1 VSGSHGPARPP
12 IQYFLVLVVVN
23 LMWAFQFSGAKI
35 ATERLGPVT
44 VTFIPLALSTVLF
57 APLVRLSRGQK
68 PKPRFTAAVFRGLL
82 LAGTLGI
89 IPSQL
94 GLTWGVQHSLAS
106 NASVLTL
113 TIPVLTAIMAV
124 ILLGERMTVVRWLS
138 FALAICG
145 VLMVSDID
153 WRSVEIF
160 RGTYL
165 LGNLLLFASC
175 LGSAFYNTYSKKL
188 LETFNPVELLVYTFL
203 VAGIELLIL
212 MLILEPPKLGQLLS
226 LGLGV
231 WTTLLTIA
239 LFSLSVSATCCRSS
253 DAKRRCPSSCGTPWP
268 PARGALR
275 TPKDSMPTHPR
286 RPGAGRNDFS
296 RSTTTSARW
305 RSNTPSRPNRRNKL
319 PSGVDS
325 VVLKAYAQSTF
336 VLVPSDK
343 SGCCAA
349 ATVPH
354 RGSGRRPSGTSI
366 APERHARHREARLNQ
381 CNA

>member
-1 VSGSHGPARPP
+1 VSGNQGAARPP

-68 PKPRFTAAVFRGLL
+68 SKPRFTKIAVRDLIF
-82 LAGTLGI
+82 ASTLGI

-94 GLTWGVQHSLAS
+94 GLTWGVQRSLAS

-124 ILLGERMTVVRWLS
+124 VLLGESMTLVRWLS

-188 LETFNPVELLVYTFL
+188 LETFNPVELVVYTFL

-239 LFSLSVSATCCRSS
+239 LFSLSISMLLFFWVIDKIDVTQASLSIYLLPVFGVLLSTVFVGEKITTQLVFGGLLVFTGTFLVTVYEER
-253 DAKRRCPSSCGTPWP
+253 KR
-268 PARGALR
+268 LR
-275 TPKDSMPTHPR
+275 AA
-286 RPGAGRNDFS
+286 PGR
-296 RSTTTSARW
+296 
-305 RSNTPSRPNRRNKL
+305 
-319 PSGVDS
+319 V
-325 VVLKAYAQSTF
+325 
-336 VLVPSDK
+336 
-343 SGCCAA
+343 
-349 ATVPH
+349 
-354 RGSGRRPSGTSI
+354 
-366 APERHARHREARLNQ
+366 ER
-381 CNA
+381 

>member
-1 VSGSHGPARPP
+1 VSEIAGAARPP

-57 APLVRLSRGQK
+57 APLLRVSRRGK
-68 PKPRFTAAVFRGLL
+68 PKPRFTGTVIRDLV

-94 GLTWGVQHSLAS
+94 GLTWGVQRSLAS

-113 TIPVLTAIMAV
+113 TIPVLTALMAV
-124 ILLGERMTVVRWLS
+124 VLLGERMTLVRWLS

-153 WRSVEIF
+153 WTSVEMF

-188 LETFNPVELLVYTFL
+188 LETFNPVELLVYSFL
-203 VAGIELLIL
+203 VTDLELFVL
-212 MLILEPPKLGQLLS
+212 MLILEPPSVSQLLS
-226 LGLGV
+226 LGPGV
-231 WTTLLTIA
+231 WATLLTIA
-239 LFSLSVSATCCRSS
+239 LFSLSVSMLLFFWVIDKIDVTQASLSIYLLPVFGVLLSTVFVSEKITTQLILGGVMVFAGTFLVTVYEER
-253 DAKRRCPSSCGTPWP
+253 KR
-268 PARGALR
+268 
-275 TPKDSMPTHPR
+275 
-286 RPGAGRNDFS
+286 
-296 RSTTTSARW
+296 
-305 RSNTPSRPNRRNKL
+305 
-319 PSGVDS
+319 
-325 VVLKAYAQSTF
+325 LKAAPA
-336 VLVPSDK
+336 VPK
-343 SGCCAA
+343 
-349 ATVPH
+349 
-354 RGSGRRPSGTSI
+354 
-366 APERHARHREARLNQ
+366 
-381 CNA
+381 

>member
-1 VSGSHGPARPP
+1 MSGNPSPARPP

-68 PKPRFTAAVFRGLL
+68 PKPRFTAIGVRDLVF
-82 LAGTLGI
+82 AATLGI

-94 GLTWGVQHSLAS
+94 GLTWGVQRSLAS

-113 TIPVLTAIMAV
+113 TIPVLTALMAV
-124 ILLGERMTVVRWLS
+124 VLLGERMTLVRWLS
-138 FALAICG
+138 FALAIGG

-203 VAGIELLIL
+203 VADIELLIL
-212 MLILEPPKLGQLLS
+212 MLILEPPQPAHLLS

-231 WTTLLTIA
+231 WSTLLTIA
-239 LFSLSVSATCCRSS
+239 LFSLSLSMLLFFWVIDKIDVTQASLSIYLLPVFGVLLSTVFVSEKITAQLVFGGLLVFTGTFLVTVYEER
-253 DAKRRCPSSCGTPWP
+253 KR
-268 PARGALR
+268 LR
-275 TPKDSMPTHPR
+275 AAPH
-286 RPGAGRNDFS
+286 
-296 RSTTTSARW
+296 
-305 RSNTPSRPNRRNKL
+305 
-319 PSGVDS
+319 
-325 VVLKAYAQSTF
+325 VV
-336 VLVPSDK
+336 
-343 SGCCAA
+343 
-349 ATVPH
+349 
-354 RGSGRRPSGTSI
+354 
-366 APERHARHREARLNQ
+366 ER
-381 CNA
+381 

>member
-1 VSGSHGPARPP
+1 MTRSHGPARPP
-12 IQYFLVLVVVN
+12 IQYFLVLAVVN

-57 APLVRLSRGQK
+57 APLVRLSRGQQ
-68 PKPRFTAAVFRGLL
+68 PKPRFTAAVVRGLI

-94 GLTWGVQHSLAS
+94 GLTWGVQRSLAS

-124 ILLGERMTVVRWLS
+124 VLLGERMTVVRWLS
-138 FALAICG
+138 FVLAICG

-226 LGLGV
+226 LGTGV

-239 LFSLSVSATCCRSS
+239 LFSLSVSMLLFFWVIDKIDVTQASLSIYLLPVFGVLLSTVFVGEKITTQLIFGGLLVFTGTFLVTVYEER
-253 DAKRRCPSSCGTPWP
+253 KR
-268 PARGALR
+268 LR
-275 TPKDSMPTHPR
+275 AA
-286 RPGAGRNDFS
+286 PGA
-296 RSTTTSARW
+296 
-305 RSNTPSRPNRRNKL
+305 
-319 PSGVDS
+319 V
-325 VVLKAYAQSTF
+325 
-336 VLVPSDK
+336 
-343 SGCCAA
+343 
-349 ATVPH
+349 
-354 RGSGRRPSGTSI
+354 
-366 APERHARHREARLNQ
+366 ER
-381 CNA
+381 

>member
-1 VSGSHGPARPP
+1 VSGRQGRARPP

-44 VTFIPLALSTVLF
+44 VTFMPLALSTVLF

-68 PKPRFTAAVFRGLL
+68 PKPHFTLVAMRDLIF
-82 LAGTLGI
+82 AGTLGI

-94 GLTWGVQHSLAS
+94 GLTWGVQRSLAS

-165 LGNLLLFASC
+165 LGNLLLLASC

-188 LETFNPVELLVYTFL
+188 LETFNPVELVVYTFL
-203 VAGIELLIL
+203 VADIELLIL
-212 MLILEPPKLGQLLS
+212 MMILEPPKLGQLLS

-239 LFSLSVSATCCRSS
+239 LFSLSLSMLLFFWVIDKIDVTQASLSIYLLPVFGVLLSTVFVGEKITTQLIFGGLLVFTGTFLVTVYEER
-253 DAKRRCPSSCGTPWP
+253 KR
-268 PARGALR
+268 LR
-275 TPKDSMPTHPR
+275 AV
-286 RPGAGRNDFS
+286 PGA
-296 RSTTTSARW
+296 
-305 RSNTPSRPNRRNKL
+305 
-319 PSGVDS
+319 V
-325 VVLKAYAQSTF
+325 
-336 VLVPSDK
+336 
-343 SGCCAA
+343 
-349 ATVPH
+349 
-354 RGSGRRPSGTSI
+354 
-366 APERHARHREARLNQ
+366 ER
-381 CNA
+381 

>member
-1 VSGSHGPARPP
+1 VSGDQGRARPP

-44 VTFIPLALSTVLF
+44 VTFIPLALSTMLF

-68 PKPRFTAAVFRGLL
+68 PKPRFTAVVVRDLI
-82 LAGTLGI
+82 LAGTLGV

-94 GLTWGVQHSLAS
+94 GLTWGVEHSLAS

-124 ILLGERMTVVRWLS
+124 MLLGESMTVVRWLS

-165 LGNLLLFASC
+165 MGNLLLFASC
-175 LGSAFYNTYSKKL
+175 LGSAFYNTYGKKL

-212 MLILEPPKLGQLLS
+212 MLIIEPPKMGQLLS
-226 LGLGV
+226 LGPGV
-231 WTTLLTIA
+231 WTTLLTIT
-239 LFSLSVSATCCRSS
+239 LFSLSISMLLFFWVIDKIDVTQASLSIYLLPVFGVLLSTVFVGEKITTQLVFGGLLVFTGTFLVTVYEER
-253 DAKRRCPSSCGTPWP
+253 KR
-268 PARGALR
+268 LR
-275 TPKDSMPTHPR
+275 AA
-286 RPGAGRNDFS
+286 PGA
-296 RSTTTSARW
+296 
-305 RSNTPSRPNRRNKL
+305 
-319 PSGVDS
+319 V
-325 VVLKAYAQSTF
+325 
-336 VLVPSDK
+336 
-343 SGCCAA
+343 
-349 ATVPH
+349 
-354 RGSGRRPSGTSI
+354 
-366 APERHARHREARLNQ
+366 ER
-381 CNA
+381 

>member
-1 VSGSHGPARPP
+1 VSGNQGRARHP
-12 IQYFLVLVVVN
+12 IQYFLVLAVVN

-57 APLVRLSRGQK
+57 APLVRLSRGPK
-68 PKPRFTAAVFRGLL
+68 PKPRFTAVVVRDLI

-94 GLTWGVQHSLAS
+94 GLTWGVQLSLAS

-124 ILLGERMTVVRWLS
+124 VLLGERMTVVRWLS

-145 VLMVSDID
+145 VLIVSDID
-153 WRSVEIF
+153 WRSVELF

-212 MLILEPPKLGQLLS
+212 MLILEPPNVGQLVS
-226 LGLGV
+226 LGMGV

-239 LFSLSVSATCCRSS
+239 LLSLSVSMLLFFWVIDKIDVTQASLSIYLLPVFGVLLSTVFVGE
-253 DAKRRCPSSCGTPWP
+253 KITTQLVFGGLLVFTGTFLVTVYEE
-268 PARGALR
+268 RQRLR
-275 TPKDSMPTHPR
+275 TA
-286 RPGAGRNDFS
+286 PGA
-296 RSTTTSARW
+296 
-305 RSNTPSRPNRRNKL
+305 
-319 PSGVDS
+319 V
-325 VVLKAYAQSTF
+325 
-336 VLVPSDK
+336 
-343 SGCCAA
+343 
-349 ATVPH
+349 
-354 RGSGRRPSGTSI
+354 
-366 APERHARHREARLNQ
+366 ER
-381 CNA
+381 